1 MFSSQRCESLASDTS
16 GIPNVVD
23 FTASLALNVSFPQ
36 IVSKKNKQKTATM
49 SEGVTLQ
56 GLDNASQSH

>member
-16 GIPNVVD
+16 GIPNVD

-36 IVSKKNKQKTATM
+36 MVSKKNKQKTATM